1 MKFKPLY
8 IGIGVFAGLFLLRKL
23 FMDVWDKSSWPKIQ
37 TLEPDTAKKAIAFLN
52 AAEKEGIL
60 LRVIAAKRTCE
71 EQNALYAQGRTK
83 PGKVVTNARCNE
95 SMHNFGLAIDVV
107 EIKNGE
113 PLWVN
118 DRWAKIGQIGKSVGF
133 EWGGDWKFTD
143 KPHFQNTRGLSLA
156 QIQKLPQDKK
166 GNAILG

>member
-1 MKFKPLY
+1 ME
-8 IGIGVFAGLFLLRKL
+8 I
-23 FMDVWDKSSWPKIQ
+23 WDKSSWQKIQ
-37 TLEPDTAKKAIAFLN
+37 TLESDTAKKAIAFLN

-60 LRVIAAKRTCE
+60 LRVIAAKRTWE

-83 PGKVVTNARCNE
+83 PGKVVTNARGGE

-113 PLWVN
+113 PLWTN

-156 QIQKLPQDKK
+156 QIQKLPQDKN

>member
-1 MKFKPLY
+1 MKLKSVY
-8 IGIGVFAGLFLLRKL
+8 IGIGLFTGVILLRKL
-23 FMDVWDKSSWPKIQ
+23 FMEIWDKSSWQKIQ
-37 TLEPDTAKKAIAFLN
+37 TLESDTAKKAIAFLN

-60 LRVIAAKRTCE
+60 LRVIAAKRTWE

-83 PGKVVTNARCNE
+83 PGKVVTNARGGE

-113 PLWVN
+113 PLWTN

-133 EWGGDWKFTD
+133 EWGGDWRFTD
-143 KPHFQNTRGLSLA
+143 KPHFQNTRGMSLA
-156 QIQKLPQDKK
+156 QIQKLPQDKN

>member
-1 MKFKPLY
+1 MKLKSVY
-8 IGIGVFAGLFLLRKL
+8 IGIGLFTGVILLRKL
-23 FMDVWDKSSWPKIQ
+23 FMEIWDKSSWQKIQ
-37 TLEPDTAKKAIAFLN
+37 TLEPDTAKKAIAFLS

-60 LRVIAAKRTCE
+60 LRVIAAKRTWE

-83 PGKVVTNARCNE
+83 PGKVVTNARGGE

-113 PLWVN
+113 PLWTN

-133 EWGGDWKFTD
+133 EWGGDWKFID

-156 QIQKLPQDKK
+156 QIQKLPQDKN